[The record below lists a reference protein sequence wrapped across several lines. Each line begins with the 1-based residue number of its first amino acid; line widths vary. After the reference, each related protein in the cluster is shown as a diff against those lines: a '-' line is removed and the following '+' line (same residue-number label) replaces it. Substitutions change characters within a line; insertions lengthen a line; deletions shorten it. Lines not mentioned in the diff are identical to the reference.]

1 MDLDISFHL
10 PPHQSSFKNTPT
22 PIPIEQLDLSFN
34 QIPISDTLVEDILQH
49 QSQEDPL
56 PSRLTLPPKNILYR
70 QIKDC
75 LSEWYRYDSKKS
87 LHANIYYWSTYRYL
101 TRSHFRMIQHEELL
115 RPQSLITYFYKEKL
129 GWNTTIYLQGTVAR
143 DTLGIIYLTNNKS
156 LDKTKILYFVQLTL
170 EEQFQLFTHQKS
182 QNKLPKKKAKK
193 PFKI

>member
-10 PPHQSSFKNTPT
+10 PHQSSLKTTPT
-22 PIPIEQLDLSFN
+22 HIPIEQLDLSFN
-34 QIPISDTLVEDILQH
+34 QIPISNTLVEDILQH
-49 QSQEDPL
+49 QSQEAPL

-115 RPQSLITYFYKEKL
+115 RPQSLITYFYKEKS
-129 GWNTTIYLQGTVAR
+129 IPRVPEAS
-143 DTLGIIYLTNNKS
+143 D
-156 LDKTKILYFVQLTL
+156 
-170 EEQFQLFTHQKS
+170 S
-182 QNKLPKKKAKK
+182 QDRINPAGAHGAVLAASCRSDGV
-193 PFKI
+193 

>member
-75 LSEWYRYDSKKS
+75 LSEWYRYD
-87 LHANIYYWSTYRYL
+87 
-101 TRSHFRMIQHEELL
+101 FRMIQHEELL